1 MNRNASLFKIPVQ
14 SGEKDCRMG
23 EFRGTGDRETPGGS
37 PDPLGALPQTPAGNV
52 VPCTLSSLRA
62 GFNPLKHTTRMRVV
76 Q

>member
-1 MNRNASLFKIPVQ
+1 
-14 SGEKDCRMG
+14 MG

-62 GFNPLKHTTRMRVV
+62 GFNRVKHTTRMRVV